1 MMKGFGY
8 VTAVAGVSVLAAAS
22 IALASNGA
30 NEKVA
35 GRSLIVIKERASGQ
49 QSSDKTFRGR
59 FTLLL
64 NGVIQDSGTTD
75 IVPNEAATKTI
86 DGQQQTTV
94 FGYDN
99 LTTKKG
105 TLSLAFRGVSIAV
118 NSLDPTKAAFYNESG
133 TWQIHGASGIYKG
146 WKGGGRWA
154 NVSTPTPNA
163 QNIEWDGFVIR

>member
-1 MMKGFGY
+1 MMKGLGR
-8 VTAVAGVSVLAAAS
+8 VTAVAGLSVLAVAS
-22 IALASNGA
+22 IAFASNGA
-30 NEKVA
+30 NQKA
-35 GRSLIVIKERASGQ
+35 AWRSLIVIKERTSGQ

-64 NGVIQDSGTTD
+64 NGVIQGSGTTD
-75 IVPNEAATKTI
+75 IVPNELAVKTI
-86 DGQQQTTV
+86 DGQQQTPV

-118 NSLDPTKAAFYNESG
+118 SNLDPTKEAFYNEYG
-133 TWQIHGASGIYKG
+133 TWQIQRGSGIYKG

-154 NVSTPTPNA
+154 NVSTPST
-163 QNIEWDGFVIR
+163 QNIEWDGFVTR

>member
-1 MMKGFGY
+1 MKGIGY
-8 VTAVAGVSVLAAAS
+8 VTAVAGVSVLAAAT

-30 NEKVA
+30 NEKAA
-35 GRSLIVIKERASGQ
+35 GRSLVVIKERASGQ

-75 IVPNEAATKTI
+75 IVPNEGAAKTI
-86 DGQQQTTV
+86 DGQQQTPV

-105 TLSLAFRGVSIAV
+105 TLSLTFRGVSIAV
-118 NSLDPTKAAFYNESG
+118 NNLDPTKEPFYTDYG
-133 TWQIHGASGIYKG
+133 TWQIQRGSGIYKG

-154 NVSTPTPNA
+154 NVSTPSA